1 VAVTL
6 AAFCISIIL
15 FSVLYIM
22 YSRVNVAR
30 DNDPDGA
37 QSADATVDLIDAFSD
52 LTDKENKKTR
62 YKL

>member
-15 FSVLYIM
+15 FSVLYMM

-30 DNDPDGA
+30 DNDLDGA